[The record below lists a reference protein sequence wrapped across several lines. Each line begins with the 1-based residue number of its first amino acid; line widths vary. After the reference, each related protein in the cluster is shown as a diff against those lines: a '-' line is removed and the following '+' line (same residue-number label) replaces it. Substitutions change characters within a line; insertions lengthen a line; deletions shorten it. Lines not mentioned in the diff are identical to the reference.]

1 MQLEMLTFI
10 ITYTYPHSALFNK
23 TRKYTVHEKWH
34 KSHNTAKLIPSSI
47 YHELLNTILA
57 AGALH
62 TREKADINETKI
74 PADIVLL
81 SK

>member
-10 ITYTYPHSALFNK
+10 ITYTYPHSALLKK
-23 TRKYTVHEKWH
+23 TGKYTLHEKWH
-34 KSHNTAKLIPSSI
+34 RSHNTAQLISPSI
-47 YHELLNTILA
+47 YHKLFNTILA